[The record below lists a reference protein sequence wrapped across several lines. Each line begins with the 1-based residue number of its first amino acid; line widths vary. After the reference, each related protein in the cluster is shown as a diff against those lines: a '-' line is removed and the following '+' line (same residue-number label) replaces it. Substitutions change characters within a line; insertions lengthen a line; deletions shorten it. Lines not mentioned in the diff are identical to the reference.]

1 MAKVALMD
9 WGVAGAE
16 IAIEYNDATK
26 RLTQVSWSIPAGYA
40 IRARIWANGELRI
53 DRTVGG
59 PSTGAESVPGVIRVV
74 EVTEDFGT
82 FFDLPDGIEYT
93 FNVESIG

>member
-16 IAIEYNDATK
+16 IAVEYNEATR
-26 RLTQVSWSIPAGYA
+26 RLTQISWAIPAGFA
-40 IRARIWANGELRI
+40 IRARVWVNGEVKI

-59 PSTGAESVPGVIRVV
+59 PSTGIQSIPGVIRVV
-74 EVTEDFGT
+74 EVTDDFGT
-82 FFDLPDGIEYT
+82 YLDLPEGIEYT